1 MSTFPKINGFTRG
14 AFNSGKTMPH
24 YAKFSKDHIGH
35 EMHLQEEVVCEYSQ
49 ALKTWIKQ
57 ALSFRHDLYTGI
69 YGTQCK
75 IFHLTSEVSCLP
87 ENVLE
92 STRSLLF

>member
-35 EMHLQEEVVCEYSQ
+35 EMHLREEVVCEYSQ

-57 ALSFRHDLYTGI
+57 ALASGTT
-69 YGTQCK
+69 GTQFK

-92 STRSLLF
+92 CTRSLFF